1 MENFKLPHKRATGN
15 KRNLTT
21 TTKYYANRDES
32 DRLKKKNEAFF
43 EINPHIKT
51 SLHLANEKSQ
61 SSYQLFDLLKKNK
74 QESLDN

>member
-32 DRLKKKNEAFF
+32 DRLKKNIKHFF
-43 EINPHIKT
+43 QIINI
-51 SLHLANEKSQ
+51 
-61 SSYQLFDLLKKNK
+61 
-74 QESLDN
+74 

>member
-32 DRLKKKNEAFF
+32 DRLKKMKHFLKL
-43 EINPHIKT
+43 IHI
-51 SLHLANEKSQ
+51 
-61 SSYQLFDLLKKNK
+61 
-74 QESLDN
+74 

>member
-32 DRLKKKNEAFF
+32 DRLKKKMKHFLKL
-43 EINPHIKT
+43 IHI
-51 SLHLANEKSQ
+51 
-61 SSYQLFDLLKKNK
+61 
-74 QESLDN
+74 